1 MKADIE
7 GGGKN
12 MSSLHAFILNSKCAK
27 IVWRPGCARTRK
39 GILSVPLDSQRH
51 SGRLEK
57 EQSLTPLAAVMCVLQ
72 LGGRGRNTDRNRKGE
87 LEGGVGIFYFKH
99 FVQEIFMSKC
109 TKKHWRPG
117 SARTQL
123 GSLRSP

>member
-1 MKADIE
+1 ME
-7 GGGKN
+7 GGGEEYVITTCD
-12 MSSLHAFILNSKCAK
+12 FILNSKYAK

-57 EQSLTPLAAVMCVLQ
+57 EQSIPHTSSRSYVRFA
-72 LGGRGRNTDRNRKGE
+72 GEEGRGKRTNRNRKGE
-87 LEGGVGIFYFKH
+87 LEGVVGKFYFKH

-109 TKKHWRPG
+109 TKNIWLAG

-123 GSLRSP
+123 GSLSAP